1 MTEQDGTTQDVTK
14 ASKAALTEAMT
25 ASHQRRAVV
34 IEDDPDIRNLLGRI
48 LTKQG
53 FAVVETGTG
62 AEGLAAVRTGG
73 ADLVTLDLNLPDCSG
88 MDVCRE
94 LRTFS
99 EAYVM
104 MITARADEVD
114 RLTGF
119 DTGADDYVSK
129 PFSPREITA
138 RINALFRRPRTAP
151 VPDTAAESELERAA
165 EVQRSLLPQQPVAL
179 SAYDVAG
186 RMTPSKSVG
195 GDFFDWVS
203 TPQGLQLTVADAM
216 GKGMGA
222 ALIAATVRAVL
233 RAAGRRPDTAEAF
246 NFAGRALELD
256 LERSQSFITVFHA
269 RLEAASG
276 RVQYVDAGHGLALHL
291 HPDGAVDRLAA
302 GGPPVGVW
310 PGQEWSAAELVL
322 EPGACLA
329 VVSDGVLDAFAS
341 VEDFTDAVAQ
351 VLRNDGTA
359 AGAAKA
365 ILALAEG
372 SPVEDDI
379 TAVVVRRLERTEGDQ
394 RG

>member
-1 MTEQDGTTQDVTK
+1 
-14 ASKAALTEAMT
+14 MT
-25 ASHQRRAVV
+25 ASDQRRAVV
-34 IEDDPDIRNLLGRI
+34 VEDDPDIRNLLGRI

-53 FAVVETGTG
+53 FAVVEAGTG
-62 AEGLAAVRTGG
+62 AEGLAAVRAGG

-179 SAYDVAG
+179 SDYDVAG

-203 TPQGLQLTVADAM
+203 TSQGLQLTVADAM

-233 RAAGRRPDTAEAF
+233 RAAGRRPDVAEAF

-276 RVQYVDAGHGLALHL
+276 QVQYVDAGHGLALHL
-291 HPDGAVDRLAA
+291 HTDGAVDRLAA

-310 PGQEWSAAELVL
+310 PGQEWSAAELLL
-322 EPGACLA
+322 EPGDTLA

-341 VEDFTDAVAQ
+341 VEGFTDAVAR
-351 VLRNDGTA
+351 VVRNNGTA
-359 AGAAKA
+359 AGAAEA

-379 TAVVVRRLERTEGDQ
+379 TAVVVRRLELTDGAP